1 MTIFL
6 IISVIFLVLLAG
18 MLLAF
23 LFTRMSRSV
32 TNVQTE
38 LASEERAYNPG
49 VTLGHRIRI
58 EANYQAQLK
67 EAREEAAKAAAALPR
82 GGNFR
87 IGRDGESLLATAGE
101 NVQNDPMTAV
111 RIARFH
117 GWDGARTGAP
127 SASATNG
134 VATPA
139 VAATTAAAP
148 VVVAPT
154 IAPPQLIEITDS
166 MSPEDVRKARV
177 ANAKAQSAYNK
188 ALKAAASGAPVM
200 APPAA
205 GAAPVA
211 APAAVATA
219 LPVNIAPPQLIE
231 ITDSM
236 SPEDIRKARVSN
248 AKAQSAY
255 NKALKA
261 AGVDPAALKAGAVA
275 APAAA
280 AAVAQPVAP
289 VAPAAPAIPA
299 GIDPPKLIEIV
310 DSMSPEEIRQARV
323 ANAKAQS
330 AYNKALKAAGVDPAT
345 LRAGAAAPAAAAP
358 SAPIVP
364 EPAPIAAAA
373 PAAPVVPA
381 GIELPKL
388 IEITDGMDPEEKRQA
403 RVANAKAQSAY
414 NKALKAAGID
424 PASLR

>member
-211 APAAVATA
+211 APTAVATA